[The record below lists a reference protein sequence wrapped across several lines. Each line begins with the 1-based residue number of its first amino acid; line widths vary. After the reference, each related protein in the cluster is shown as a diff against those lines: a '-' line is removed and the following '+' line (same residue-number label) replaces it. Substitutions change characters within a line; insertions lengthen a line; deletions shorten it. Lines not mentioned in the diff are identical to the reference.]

1 MSSGQPARLA
11 RGYVG
16 RALRET
22 AGSTILPAKTIGTA
36 GEQFFAYRAL
46 EEGLHVAQPLGDNL
60 PYDLLVD
67 SGQEIL
73 RLQIKTTTTTTEV
86 EGKPGK
92 FGFVLQHGG
101 NGSSYQDGT
110 VDFFGLVVL
119 PLRTIYIVPKSSMNG
134 KVKAYVYPGNTELA
148 GLLERY
154 RENWGLL

>member
-1 MSSGQPARLA
+1 MVCGHA
-11 RGYVG
+11 G
-16 RALRET
+16 RALRQV
-22 AGSTILPAKTIGTA
+22 AGSKILPAKTIGTA

-73 RLQIKTTTTTTEV
+73 RIQIKTTTTE
-86 EGKPGK
+86 EQGRSGKY
-92 FGFVLQHGG
+92 GFVLQHGG
-101 NGSSYQDGT
+101 NGSSYEDGT

-119 PLRTIYIVPKSSMNG
+119 PLRTVYIVPKSSMNG
-134 KVKAYVYPGNTELA
+134 RIKAYVYPDNKESA

>member
-1 MSSGQPARLA
+1 VFSGQPARLVC
-11 RGYVG
+11 GYAG

-22 AGSTILPAKTIGTA
+22 AGPAILPAKTIGTA

-46 EEGLHVAQPLGDNL
+46 EEGLHVAQPIGDNL

-73 RLQIKTTTTTTEV
+73 RAQIKTMTTEV

-92 FGFVLQHGG
+92 LGFVLQHGG
-101 NGSSYQDGT
+101 NGSSYQDDT

-119 PLRTIYIVPKSSMNG
+119 PLHTIYILPQSSMAG
-134 KVKAYVYPGNTELA
+134 RVKA
-148 GLLERY
+148 
-154 RENWGLL
+154 

>member
-1 MSSGQPARLA
+1 MPTSQPTRLVWGHA
-11 RGYVG
+11 G

-22 AGSTILPAKTIGTA
+22 AGSAILPAKTIGTA

-73 RLQIKTTTTTTEV
+73 RLQIKTTTTEV

-92 FGFVLQHGG
+92 FGFALQHGG
-101 NGSSYQDGT
+101 NGSSYQDDT

-119 PLRTIYIVPKSSMNG
+119 PLRTIYIVPKSSMDG
-134 KVKAYVYPGNTELA
+134 RIKAYVYPNNSESVGR
-148 GLLERY
+148 LERY
-154 RENWGLL
+154 KENWLLL

>member
-1 MSSGQPARLA
+1 MSTSQPTRLV
-11 RGYVG
+11 RGHAG
-16 RALRET
+16 RALRQV

-67 SGQEIL
+67 SGLEIL
-73 RLQIKTTTTTTEV
+73 RLQIKTTTTEV
-86 EGKPGK
+86 AGKPGK
-92 FGFVLQHGG
+92 FGFALQHGG
-101 NGSSYQDGT
+101 NGSSYQDDT

-134 KVKAYVYPGNTELA
+134 RIKAYVYPGNTELA